1 MQESKRV
8 NQLSETFRTSSATY
22 FTLKTVGKNWT
33 EIFCNGM
40 CAEADSLESVC
51 LACKYEHQDWENS
64 RK

>member
-1 MQESKRV
+1 
-8 NQLSETFRTSSATY
+8 
-22 FTLKTVGKNWT
+22 
-33 EIFCNGM
+33 M